1 MGHMRPEDN
10 RSPGEAGPLPPDP
23 TVMKEATAWFIRE
36 AAAGFSQADRRRLD
50 EWCAQSPAHARAYQ
64 RVRALWHAPELQR
77 AAFERMPHGAVHAAR
92 RSAGPVWRRGSMA
105 AAAVFLL
112 VGMALWSDAIVMWI
126 HSDYSTGV
134 GEQRVVTLPDQSTV
148 RLNTGSA
155 IAVRYAPDRR
165 HVDLLRGE
173 AFFAVQPNA
182 ERPFTVESRGVAT
195 TAVGTEFVIQDRR
208 TNVQVTVLNGSVLVA
223 DGRKRS
229 DPAVRLVAGDQVSVG
244 PNGAGTIDRVDT
256 TAVAA
261 WMHGRLVFVRTPLSD
276 LVHDL
281 ARYHH
286 GYILIWNPALRSLP
300 ITGIY
305 NLADPSHVI
314 TTLAETLPI
323 HMVRLTDH
331 LIVIR

>member
-10 RSPGEAGPLPPDP
+10 RSPFGAGPLPPDP
-23 TVMKEATAWFIRE
+23 EVMKEATAWFMRE
-36 AAAGFSQADRRRLD
+36 AAAGFSPADRRRLD

-64 RVRALWHAPELQR
+64 RVRALWHAPELHR
-77 AAFERMPHGAVHAAR
+77 AAFERMPRDAAR
-92 RSAGPVWRRGSMA
+92 RPAYTVWRRGGMA
-105 AAAVFLL
+105 AAAVCLL

-134 GEQRVVTLPDQSTV
+134 GEQRVVTLPDRSTV
-148 RLNTGSA
+148 RLNTDTA

-165 HVDLLRGE
+165 QVDVLRGE

-195 TAVGTEFVIQDRR
+195 TAVGTEFLVQDSH

-223 DGRKRS
+223 DGRGGSGR
-229 DPAVRLVAGDQVSVG
+229 AVQLAAGDQVSVG
-244 PNGAGTIDRVDT
+244 PNGPGAIDRVDT
-256 TAVAA
+256 AAVAG
-261 WMHGRLVFVRTPLSD
+261 WMQGRLVFVRTPLSD
-276 LVHDL
+276 VVRDL
-281 ARYHH
+281 ARYHR

-305 NLADPSHVI
+305 HLSDPSHVI
-314 TTLAETLPI
+314 TTLADTLPI
-323 HMVRLTDH
+323 RLVRLTEH
-331 LIVIR
+331 LIVLL

>member
-10 RSPGEAGPLPPDP
+10 RSPGRSGLPPPDP
-23 TVMKEATAWFIRE
+23 DVMKEATAWFMRE

-50 EWCAQSPAHARAYQ
+50 EWRAQSPAHARAYQ
-64 RVRALWHAPELQR
+64 RVQALWHAPELYR
-77 AAFERMPHGAVHAAR
+77 AAFERMPRDAAR
-92 RSAGPVWRRGSMA
+92 RPARPVRRRASMA

-112 VGMALWSDAIVMWI
+112 VGMGLWSDTILLWI
-126 HSDYSTGV
+126 RSDYSTSV
-134 GEQRVVTLPDQSTV
+134 GEQRVVTLPDRSTV
-148 RLNTGSA
+148 TLNTDTA
-155 IAVRYAPDRR
+155 IAVRYATDRR

-173 AFFAVQPNA
+173 AFFAVEPNA

-195 TAVGTEFVIQDRR
+195 TAVGTEFVVQDRR
-208 TNVQVTVLNGSVLVA
+208 TNVQVTVLNGAVLVA
-223 DGRKRS
+223 DGKRRS
-229 DPAVRLVAGDQVSVG
+229 DHAVRLAAGDQVSVG
-244 PNGAGTIDRVDT
+244 QNGAGTIDRVDT
-256 TAVAA
+256 AAVAA

-276 LVHDL
+276 VVHDL

-305 NLADPSHVI
+305 HLSDPSHVI
-314 TTLAETLPI
+314 TTLADTLPI
-323 HMVRLTDH
+323 RMVRLTDH